1 MPSTAKLALIAA
13 VGAAASAAFAAPT
26 PQFYNL
32 GSGAGATSI
41 SDNGVV
47 AGIHDDFGQY
57 FYWTAAEGM
66 TFIGGVHPNQGYG
79 GQASISNDGMR
90 IAGTNINND
99 TGFGEAAIYDRNS
112 GSWTNLGGIGG
123 SIDASTSSGWGIS
136 GDGNH
141 VVGLGWL
148 PNAQAHAIR
157 WNQTDGMVDM
167 GSTSPGQSSRANV
180 VSGDGSVIGGWQDN
194 DLGRSGAVWVNG
206 VQELMIDSNG
216 FAVSEAL
223 AMSDDGQ
230 WVTGVT
236 YGLPQTYRY
245 NTITDTLEYIDPVDG
260 GFFNPTAL
268 GTGISDDGRTII
280 GSVRDFGPPIFGT
293 GFIWREGLGVMSLT
307 EFFNYSGVDFDQ
319 SLSFSM
325 PFTMSGDGLTFAGF
339 ALTSEFTVIGW
350 VVTIPAPSSAAA
362 LGLAGLVGLRRRR

>member
-1 MPSTAKLALIAA
+1 MPSNAKLALIAA
-13 VGAAASAAFAAPT
+13 VGAAASAALAGPT
-26 PQFYNL
+26 QQFYNL

-99 TGFGEAAIYDRNS
+99 TGLGEAAIYDR
-112 GSWTNLGGIGG
+112 GTGAWTNLGGIGG
-123 SIDASTSSGWGIS
+123 SIDLSTSSGWGIS

-148 PNAQAHAIR
+148 PNASAHAIR

-180 VSGDGSVIGGWQDN
+180 TNNDGSVIGGWQDN

-260 GFFNPTAL
+260 FFFNPTAL

-339 ALTSEFTVIGW
+339 ALTSDFNVIGW
-350 VVTIPAPSSAAA
+350 VVTVPTPSSAAA

>member
-1 MPSTAKLALIAA
+1 MPTTVQIALIAA
-13 VGAAASAAFAAPT
+13 VGAAASAAFAGPT

-32 GSGAGATSI
+32 GEGAGGTSI

-47 AGIHDDFGQY
+47 AGIHDGFGQY
-57 FYWTAAEGM
+57 FYLTAAGGL
-66 TFIGGVHPNQGYG
+66 TLIGGVHPNQGYG

-90 IAGTNINND
+90 IAGTNINAD
-99 TGFGEAAIYDRNS
+99 TNLGEAAIYDRNT

-148 PNAQAHAIR
+148 PNGQAHAIR
-157 WNQTDGMVDM
+157 WNQNDGMVDM
-167 GSTSPGQSSRANV
+167 GSTSPGQASRANAAN
-180 VSGDGSVIGGWQDN
+180 GDGSVIGGWQDN
-194 DLGRSGAVWVNG
+194 DLGRVGAVWVNG
-206 VQELMIDSNG
+206 VQRILTDGDGNP
-216 FAVSEAL
+216 VSEAL
-223 AMSDDGQ
+223 SISDDGQ

-236 YGLPQTYRY
+236 YGIPQTYRY
-245 NTITDTLEYIDPVDG
+245 NTFTDTMEYIDPVDG
-260 GFFNPTAL
+260 GFFFPTAL
-268 GTGISDDGRTII
+268 GAAISDDGRTII

-293 GFIWREGLGVMSLT
+293 GFIWREGLGVMSIAD
-307 EFFNYSGVDFDQ
+307 FFNYSGVDIDPGMI
-319 SLSFSM
+319 FSM
-325 PFTMSGDGLTFAGF
+325 PFAMSGDGLTFSGL
-339 ALTSEFTVIGW
+339 ALSSDFQVVGW